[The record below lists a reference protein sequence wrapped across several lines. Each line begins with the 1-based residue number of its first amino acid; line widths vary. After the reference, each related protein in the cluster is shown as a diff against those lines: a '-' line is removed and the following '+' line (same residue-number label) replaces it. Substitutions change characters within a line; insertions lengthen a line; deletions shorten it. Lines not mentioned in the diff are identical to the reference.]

1 MPRTASQIPVG
12 TQFSP
17 DLIELDEFVKAL
29 VANSGDRK
37 ALQSSVWS
45 PPVHLRPPHGVPP
58 SRRRTNL
65 PLEAA
70 VQYGLLVSRTY
81 VVTELARKLA
91 TLPHEQIHEEFARHI
106 LLRRGGARVVEAVEQ
121 MNLDRMPITADS
133 LARYLTSQGFRVT
146 EHNTAINSLRMWL
159 AKAGIF
165 SSKGW
170 DIDLEAKHRIMGLSA
185 HAMGVLTELNDEQRA
200 FVQALC
206 RINPTGWIK
215 ASDVRDLAETTGLR
229 LSRSSLPQE
238 FLRPLEAAGLI
249 EFQTKG
255 TAGGKSA
262 LLRTTGNFQRDILRD
277 FLDETAKT
285 LDKTLV
291 AYFRRRPEDIYKDLQ
306 SSDRLTKGQ
315 ALEAFAIYVMRLLGL
330 RFIAWRKRA
339 RETGG
344 AEVDVILTGILG
356 GIPTRWQVQC
366 KNAPKSSL
374 DIEDV
379 AREVGVALVS
389 RATHVLMIA
398 NSPITREARNFAASI
413 NTATTLP
420 IYLLDKRDFEEIRA
434 SPGVLGRIL
443 RAKAEEI
450 LSRRV

>member
-45 PPVHLRPPHGVPP
+45 PPVHLKPPHGVPP
-58 SRRRTNL
+58 SRRRANL

-81 VVTELARKLA
+81 AATDLARKLA
-91 TLPHEQIHEEFARHI
+91 TLPREQIHEEFARHI
-106 LLRRGGARVVEAVEQ
+106 LLRRGGVRVVEAVEQ
-121 MNLDRMPITADS
+121 MNLDRMPITADN

-170 DIDLEAKHRIMGLSA
+170 DIDVETKHRILGLSA
-185 HAMGVLTELNDEQRA
+185 QAIGVLTELNDEQRA

-206 RINPTGWIK
+206 QINPTGWIK
-215 ASDVRDLAETTGLR
+215 ASDVRDLAETTSGLR

-238 FLRPLEAAGLI
+238 FLRPLQAAGLI

-262 LLRTTGNFQRDILRD
+262 LLRTTSSFQKDVLRD

-285 LDKTLV
+285 LDKALV

-330 RFIAWRKRA
+330 RFIGWRKRA

-344 AEVDVILTGILG
+344 AEVDVSLTGILG
-356 GIPTRWQVQC
+356 GMPTRWQVQC

-398 NSPITREARNFAASI
+398 NAPITREARNFAASI
-413 NTATTLP
+413 DVATTLTT
-420 IYLLDKRDFEEIRA
+420 YLLDKRDFEEIRV
-434 SPGVLGRIL
+434 SPGALGRIL
-443 RAKAEEI
+443 RAKA
-450 LSRRV
+450 